1 MVSKESDIR
10 NAIWQLAFQFK
21 VSSKKAIRQYGL
33 PLNGMHVRILHMI
46 GATPACTANRIVLA
60 SGRDKAQITRLLK
73 ELEGMSLIQRA
84 PNPDD
89 KRSQIVSLSGKGEA
103 LMARAREAEQDVV
116 TRLLKG
122 MKKDEIDTFVG
133 LAGRMLDNLREE

>member
-1 MVSKESDIR
+1 MSKESDIR

-73 ELEGMSLIQRA
+73 ELPAVETV
-84 PNPDD
+84 D
-89 KRSQIVSLSGKGEA
+89 
-103 LMARAREAEQDVV
+103 AR
-116 TRLLKG
+116 RLL
-122 MKKDEIDTFVG
+122 
-133 LAGRMLDNLREE
+133 L